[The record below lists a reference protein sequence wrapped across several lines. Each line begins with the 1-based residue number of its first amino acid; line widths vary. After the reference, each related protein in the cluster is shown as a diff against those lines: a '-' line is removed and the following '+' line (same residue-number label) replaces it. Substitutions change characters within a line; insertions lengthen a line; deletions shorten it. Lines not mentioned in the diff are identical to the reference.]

1 MAILWVLCGVSQRS
15 RPVRH
20 ARTLHTYMSLF
31 PCVHTDIAIASICT
45 SSWTNQKTKIFLG
58 VITNWALALT
68 QLLFVCIYFPNSLSV
83 SDYGKCM
90 HIKHAIEGIH
100 KTERVTH
107 FKIHYLFQFELFQA
121 HNINIVC
128 YMSHVTYVK
137 NNIQQYKIQKAI
149 QKDYCHL
156 TNLLNKA
163 FLKNNLST

>member
-20 ARTLHTYMSLF
+20 ARTLHTYMPLF

-107 FKIHYLFQFELFQA
+107 FKIHYLFQFVLFQA
-121 HNINIVC
+121 HYIIYCLLYVSCNIREKQHI
-128 YMSHVTYVK
+128 
-137 NNIQQYKIQKAI
+137 AI
-149 QKDYCHL
+149 QN
-156 TNLLNKA
+156 TESNTERLLPSHK
-163 FLKNNLST
+163 FVK